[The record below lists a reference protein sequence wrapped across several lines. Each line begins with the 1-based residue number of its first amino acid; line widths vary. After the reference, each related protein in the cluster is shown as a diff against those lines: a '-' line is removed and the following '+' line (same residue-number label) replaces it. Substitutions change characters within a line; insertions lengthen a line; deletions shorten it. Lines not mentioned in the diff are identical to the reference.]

1 MGAFVQEGA
10 GIFDSQNLAFFLHG
24 SLEVPVTF
32 CQNAQKVLLQVLSLV
47 TASVLALQSVI
58 FL

>member
-1 MGAFVQEGA
+1 MGAFVQAGA
-10 GIFDSQNLAFFLHG
+10 RIFDPPNLAFFLNG
-24 SLEVPVTF
+24 SLEVPETF

-47 TASVLALQSVI
+47 TASVLVLRSVI